1 MTSRYA
7 DILLFTC
14 IYIYY
19 IPTIYICFFH
29 GSFSHIDEAY
39 LAEHGLVT
47 RVEIVRNILYYYDNP
62 QAPPEQLPGSLDWKS
77 WWRCLHPLKSNIDIR
92 YSKFAIW
99 FERRYMFQTIIFGI
113 YLRFRGVFH
122 VFFPHEPTVNSWTAY
137 IIIRLT
143 PAVV

>member
-14 IYIYY
+14 IYIYITFQLY
-19 IPTIYICFFH
+19 IYIYICFFH

-92 YSKFAIW
+92 YSKFAI
-99 FERRYMFQTIIFGI
+99 
-113 YLRFRGVFH
+113 
-122 VFFPHEPTVNSWTAY
+122 
-137 IIIRLT
+137 
-143 PAVV
+143 